1 MTSGVAKRG
10 FTLAMIAAICATLVA
25 ATHHVTAARIAA
37 NQQAWLE
44 KSLTPALGGVAYDGS
59 ITAAKLVLE
68 PPHGLPGD
76 DAAIIYRAYSGGA
89 PAAVLFTVTARGGY
103 AGPIRILV
111 GIDVAGAITGVRV
124 LEHRETPGL
133 GDGIEESR
141 SDWVHQFDRRSL
153 GNPPVGSWHLRVD
166 GGEFDQL
173 TGASVTPRA
182 IVKAVRETLIYFEA
196 NREEIFTMPARSE
209 AQ

>member
-1 MTSGVAKRG
+1 MTPGVAKRG
-10 FTLAMIAAICATLVA
+10 ITLAAIAAICATLVA
-25 ATHHVTAARIAA
+25 ATYHLTAARIAA
-37 NQQAWLE
+37 NEQAWLE
-44 KSLTPALGGVAYDGS
+44 KSLTPALAGIAYDGS

-76 DAAIIYRAYSGGA
+76 DTAIVYRAYSGGS
-89 PAAVLFTVTARGGY
+89 PAGALFAVTARGGY

-111 GIDVAGAITGVRV
+111 GIDAAGRISGVRV

-153 GNPPVGSWHLRVD
+153 SDPPAEGWHLQVD

-182 IVKAVRETLIYFEA
+182 IVKALRETLIYFDA
-196 NREEIFTMPARSE
+196 NREEIFTMPASSE

>member
-1 MTSGVAKRG
+1 MTSDVAKRG
-10 FTLAMIAAICATLVA
+10 VTLATIAAICTTLVA
-25 ATHHVTAARIAA
+25 ATYQVTASRITA
-37 NQQAWLE
+37 NEQAWLE
-44 KSLTPALGGVAYDGS
+44 KSLTPALAGVDYDGS
-59 ITAAKLVLE
+59 ITAAKLVME
-68 PPHGLPGD
+68 PPHDLPGD
-76 DAAIIYRAYSGGA
+76 DAAIIYRAYSGGS
-89 PAAVLFTVTARGGY
+89 PAAALFAVTARGGY

-111 GIDVAGAITGVRV
+111 GVDVAGAVTGVRV

-153 GNPPVGSWHLRVD
+153 GDPPLGGWHLQGD

-182 IVKAVRETLIYFEA
+182 IVKAVRETLLYFDA
-196 NREEIFTMPARSE
+196 NREEIFTMPANSE